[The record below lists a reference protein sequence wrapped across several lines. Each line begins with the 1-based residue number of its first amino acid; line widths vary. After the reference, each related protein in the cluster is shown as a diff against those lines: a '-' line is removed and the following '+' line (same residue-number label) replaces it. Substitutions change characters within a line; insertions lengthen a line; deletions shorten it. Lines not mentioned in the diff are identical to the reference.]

1 MPVDE
6 KEFGYRLN
14 RVTNYRRIQPSVEAL
29 AVIDDSF
36 SDTKVQN
43 NGESISYP

>member
-14 RVTNYRRIQPSVEAL
+14 RVTNYRRIQPSMEAL
-29 AVIDDSF
+29 H
-36 SDTKVQN
+36 TLE
-43 NGESISYP
+43 G